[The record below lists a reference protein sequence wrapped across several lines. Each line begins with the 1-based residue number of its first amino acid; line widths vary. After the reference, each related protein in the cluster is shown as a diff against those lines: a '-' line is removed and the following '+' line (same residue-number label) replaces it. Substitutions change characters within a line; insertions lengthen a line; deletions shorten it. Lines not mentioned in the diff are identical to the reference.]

1 MKDKK
6 LKNKFDLK
14 KKINQI
20 SSNVERLELCK
31 NIQTSINNLSQN
43 ELNEIFKILYNNN
56 STYTKNNNGIFVN
69 LNWLNDDILL
79 QLHNYTIFCIKSHK
93 EIKKYE
99 IIKNMYNETINKNK
113 NKTEKNDDILL
124 DNNNIDETIHVNK
137 ISKISS
143 SMKFYLFKKKFLKK
157 NINNA
162 LSNNNIYNLLTHEE
176 YLINKLKN
184 DL

>member
-1 MKDKK
+1 MKNKK
-6 LKNKFDLK
+6 LKNKIDLK

-124 DNNNIDETIHVNK
+124 DNNIDETIHVNK

-157 NINNA
+157 NINNT